1 MDAEVGFTNGGGI
14 RGDRTYEPGTTLTRK
29 DVLGELPFGNV
40 VVLLELSGNDLLAAL
55 ENGVSRVEDKAGR
68 FPHVSGMRF
77 VYDPKKPKGSRV
89 VEAMVGGQPLDPGK
103 RYRVATNE
111 YIAGG
116 GDGYAALTKG
126 KALIDA
132 SAATLM
138 ATMVMDY
145 IAAEGT
151 IAPKVEGR
159 ITAK

>member
-1 MDAEVGFTNGGGI
+1 
-14 RGDRTYEPGTTLTRK
+14 
-29 DVLGELPFGNV
+29 
-40 VVLLELSGNDLLAAL
+40 
-55 ENGVSRVEDKAGR
+55 
-68 FPHVSGMRF
+68 MRF
-77 VYDPKKPKGSRV
+77 VYDPNKPKGSRV
-89 VEAMVGGQPLDPGK
+89 VEATVGGKPLDHGK

-116 GDGYAALTKG
+116 GDGYAALTTG

-138 ATMVMDY
+138 ASMVMDY
-145 IAAEGT
+145 IAAKGA